1 MRTRDFLFGLGMALL
16 CSQVVNAQENRQ
28 RHQRM
33 SKEEMQ
39 EMQMKRMVKELKLDE
54 ATTAKFTPI
63 YKEYQEAI
71 AALQPERPE
80 FTAPQGENEGKD
92 VSKKEVRKARPQLT
106 DEQIDKMMEK
116 RFEQAKK
123 QTNLRETYYKKF
135 RTILS
140 AEQARKVIE
149 PAQHQSRPQMH
160 REGGGMNHHRPQGGN
175 FSFRH

>member
-54 ATTAKFTPI
+54 ATTAKFTPMFQ
-63 YKEYQEAI
+63 EYQAAM

-149 PAQHQSRPQMH
+149 PAQHQSRPQMQ
-160 REGGGMNHHRPQGGN
+160 RGGGGMQHRPQGGN

>member
-63 YKEYQEAI
+63 YKEYQEAM

-92 VSKKEVRKARPQLT
+92 VSKKEERKARPQLT

-149 PAQHQSRPQMH
+149 PAQHQSRPQMQ
-160 REGGGMNHHRPQGGN
+160 RGGGGMNRHRPQGGN